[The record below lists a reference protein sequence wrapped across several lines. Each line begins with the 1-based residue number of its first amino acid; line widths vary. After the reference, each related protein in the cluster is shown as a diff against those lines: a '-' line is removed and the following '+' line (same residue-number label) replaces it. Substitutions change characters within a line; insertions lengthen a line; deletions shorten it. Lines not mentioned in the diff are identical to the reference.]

1 MPDAPDH
8 MWPFWRDKL
17 GAEAALREQF
27 PEKLRRDPRLQSALR
42 QLDTTRAAIEY
53 IMAGAPNDRS
63 GTDGPAHERDEA
75 DGGAIATRQPSD
87 RSSLTHGIDGRAAD
101 GTTTV

>member
-27 PEKLRRDPRLQSALR
+27 PEKLRRDARLQTALR
-42 QLDTTRAAIEY
+42 QLDTARAAIEY
-53 IMAGAPNDRS
+53 IMGDDPNA
-63 GTDGPAHERDEA
+63 DGPAHEGNEA
-75 DGGAIATRQPSD
+75 DGAAIATRQPSD
-87 RSSLTHGIDGRAAD
+87 RSSLAHGIDGRAAD